1 MCASTSCLSLHE
13 ESSFKCH
20 LWVCE
25 LEVQDNVYFG
35 TGNNLQRIE
44 EIAIFEDSENSQVLR
59 MKKQKMLQE
68 IRDFI

>member
-1 MCASTSCLSLHE
+1 M
-13 ESSFKCH
+13 
-20 LWVCE
+20 
-25 LEVQDNVYFG
+25 QDNVYFG